1 MKTSKRNLVFGL
13 IPLVSMIFLFLSCKE
28 ESNPV
33 TPPVEGP
40 SFEMNVTFAPIEVKS
55 TDGKV
60 NLLYSVQTEDFETS
74 GYKLKDFQVLNSAN
88 SGMLCS
94 IKDTLTYL
102 LITKENI
109 SAEDYPLREYSN
121 FRMSVGL
128 VLDPSQVPQKIKH
141 KLILVKDGKEET
153 FEGAETM
160 VSQQQP
166 SVISSPLKGE
176 RFISGNSTT
185 ILNNIHP
192 AFQMKYKGITRV
204 PERFCV
210 DWNKIDDAGNY
221 FNGDYQLCESW
232 YVYGE
237 KVYAVADG
245 QVVSVKDGMPDQSPV
260 FTQPIPTTLFDGE
273 GNSVVIHINGG
284 YVVYGHLIPNSITV
298 KPGQNVKDGD
308 VIGKV
313 GNSGDSDAPHLHFG
327 LHTDFP
333 YYISEGLSYY
343 INTLE
348 KTGSTGKMFDPYIK
362 LVAPET
368 HLNELVEN
376 WGVYNF
382 K

>member
-88 SGMLCS
+88 NGMLCS
-94 IKDTLTYL
+94 IKDTITNL

-121 FRMSVGL
+121 FRLSVGL

-141 KLILVKDGKEET
+141 KLILVKDGKEIT
-153 FEGAETM
+153 IEGAETL
-160 VSQQQP
+160 VSQRQVT
-166 SVISSPLKGE
+166 VISAPLKGE
-176 RFISGNSTT
+176 RFIAGNSTT

-192 AFQMKYKGITRV
+192 AFQLIYKGSTRV

-210 DWNKIDDAGNY
+210 DWNQIDNAGNY
-221 FNGDYQLCESW
+221 FNGDYQLCENW

-237 KVYAVADG
+237 QVYAVADG

-273 GNSVVIHINGG
+273 GNSIVIHINGG
-284 YVVYGHLIPNSITV
+284 YVVYGHLIPNSIKV
-298 KPGQNVKDGD
+298 KPGQLVKNGD

-333 YYISEGLSYY
+333 YYISEGLPYY

-362 LVAPET
+362 LVMPET
-368 HLNELVEN
+368 HINELVEN
-376 WGVYNF
+376 WGVYNL

>member
-74 GYKLKDFQVLNSAN
+74 GYKLKDFQVLNSAIN
-88 SGMLCS
+88 GMLCS
-94 IKDTLTYL
+94 IKDTITNL

-141 KLILVKDGKEET
+141 KLILVKDGKEIT
-153 FEGAETM
+153 IEGAETL
-160 VSQQQP
+160 VSQQQVT
-166 SVISSPLKGE
+166 VISTPLKGE
-176 RFISGNSTT
+176 RFIAGNSTT

-192 AFQMKYKGITRV
+192 AFQLIYKGITRV

-210 DWNKIDDAGNY
+210 DWNKIDNTGNY
-221 FNGDYQLCESW
+221 FNGDYQICENW
-232 YVYGE
+232 FIYGE
-237 KVYAVADG
+237 QVYAVADG
-245 QVVSVKDGMPDQSPV
+245 QVVSIKDGMPDQSPV

-298 KPGQNVKDGD
+298 KPGQIVKDGD

-333 YYISEGLSYY
+333 YYISEGLPYY

-362 LVAPET
+362 LVMPET